1 MSTENR
7 KEYSKNYYQSHKEER
22 KKYDERYVIEHAEER
37 KEYNKQY
44 QIEHAEEIKQQRKE
58 YRAKNKEKIRKAD
71 EQYKS
76 EHVEETKKYLI
87 ETAEIRK
94 EYREAHK
101 KEAKSRNLKK
111 NYNIT
116 LEQYD
121 ELYNKQE
128 GKCAICGTHQEELK
142 STLHID
148 HNHKTKKIR
157 GLLCFKCN
165 SLLGCANDNI
175 IKLESAI
182 IYLKNNN

>member
-1 MSTENR
+1 MVKLIEDTMTENDIR
-7 KEYSKNYYQSHKEER
+7 KEYDKEYYNANKEEIKVQTKQYRDTHKEE
-22 KKYDERYVIEHAEER
+22 H
-37 KEYNKQY
+37 KEYEKQWR
-44 QIEHAEEIKQQRKE
+44 AE
-58 YRAKNKEKIRKAD
+58 NKEKIRI
-71 EQYKS
+71 
-76 EHVEETKKYLI
+76 KK
-87 ETAEIRK
+87 K
-94 EYREAHK
+94 EYRDTHQEEHK
-101 KEAKSRNLKK
+101 EYLEKNKENFKEVRKKHAKSLKFK
-111 NYNIT
+111 KYGINE
-116 LEQYD
+116 EQYVIM
-121 ELYNKQE
+121 YNKQE

>member
-1 MSTENR
+1 M
-7 KEYSKNYYQSHKEER
+7 
-22 KKYDERYVIEHAEER
+22 IEHAEER

-128 GKCAICGTHQEELK
+128 GKCAICGEHQSKLK
-142 STLHID
+142 QKLGID
-148 HNHKTKKIR
+148 HNHITKKVR
-157 GLLCFKCN
+157 GLLCFNCN
-165 SLLGCANDNI
+165 MGLGYY
-175 IKLESAI
+175 KESVERLNNAAKFLI
-182 IYLKNNN
+182 NNN